1 MIHAKQLRGM
11 GTPPS
16 FFAMFSK
23 GDNFRDFLFA
33 YLEEEIF
40 PKWGLLL
47 KERLC
52 SDGDKFF
59 FSLRVDP
66 EADGRKNRNDELL
79 PLKVYP
85 FTLKRQFRINCN
97 PAELLFYQKP
107 MCGGCDTVSIR
118 LSRV

>member
-1 MIHAKQLRGM
+1 MINFTGLVLQGLCNLRFGFMIHAKQLRCM
-11 GTPPS
+11 GIPPS

-33 YLEEEIF
+33 YLEDEIF

-59 FSLRVDP
+59 FL
-66 EADGRKNRNDELL
+66 
-79 PLKVYP
+79 
-85 FTLKRQFRINCN
+85 
-97 PAELLFYQKP
+97 
-107 MCGGCDTVSIR
+107 
-118 LSRV
+118 